1 MTGLFLTG
9 RVGRSGVLS
18 RAEFAHCGQGLRVG
32 GDVKLRGVLVGRIEK
47 IQRLDGGSCLV
58 TYLLEHN
65 SIEQIP
71 ANVGAQIRAKT
82 IFGEKWVEL
91 LFPSDPS
98 EKRIAQGDTIPQDRT
113 IDPLE
118 VETILNTALPLLDAI
133 DPEHLAGALEAL
145 AAGFV
150 GHEDAAITGIEKGI
164 LALRPLNEN
173 EALLIP
179 IEQTT
184 IPVSTQALL
193 STLEAVLRGVPPE
206 DLKGAVDALGI
217 GLTGRGPDLA
227 TIIESSATL
236 AELFAERSP
245 EVQGLLRNGTRVG
258 AAFLKSRKDFAK
270 AIHELVT
277 VSESLSDGRGD
288 LERLLKGT
296 NITADELVRLLREN
310 RPAVN
315 QFLREFGEVNELQA
329 EHAGDINSLFL
340 HLPTALD
347 KVVGAFEPSTGLV
360 RFGLVSDNENP
371 ACSYGTARRRPA
383 DRSNNLP
390 PKSASCGG
398 STASRSGS
406 PGSASGADPGS
417 LPGVD
422 SSSVLD
428 GAADDLAV
436 PRRMS
441 EWSWTLFYLRG
452 IQ

>member
-1 MTGLFLTG
+1 MIGNRIKINLIFFLVGSLGLSYLMANQ
-9 RVGRSGVLS
+9 VLS
-18 RAEFAHCGQGLRVG
+18 ILQERYSVYAIFPNAG
-32 GDVKLRGVLVGRIEK
+32 GVFTNQE
-47 IQRLDGGSCLV
+47 V
-58 TYLLEHN
+58 TYRGLTVGQVGEMSVIEDGVKIELKILKDFDEIPKEDIEARVMFKSAVGEQFVDLL
-65 SIEQIP
+65 P
-71 ANVGAQIRAKT
+71 A
-82 IFGEKWVEL
+82 
-91 LFPSDPS
+91 SDDGPY
-98 EKRIAQGDTIPQDRT
+98 
-113 IDPLE
+113 LE
-118 VETILNTALPLLDAI
+118 DSDE
-133 DPEHLAGALEAL
+133 
-145 AAGFV
+145 
-150 GHEDAAITGIEKGI
+150 
-164 LALRPLNEN
+164 
-173 EALLIP
+173 IP

-245 EVQGLLRNGTRVG
+245 EVQGLLRNGTKVG

-360 RFGLVSDNENP
+360 RFGLVNDNENP

-406 PGSASGADPGS
+406 PGSASGAGTGS